1 MFYSYITVLM
11 RSIDFLLILMCLMTF
26 LMTSVTT
33 VSSQILLTFSLP
45 KKKKKGKERV
55 LIVYCI
61 FRMRI
66 TVLFEVIWGLKNIE
80 GDVKKKK
87 EEEIHVL
94 EVTHFW
100 TNLLWETVA

>member
-1 MFYSYITVLM
+1 
-11 RSIDFLLILMCLMTF
+11 MCLMTF

-45 KKKKKGKERV
+45 KKKKKKERV
-55 LIVYCI
+55 LIVCCI

-66 TVLFEVIWGLKNIE
+66 TVLFEVIWGLKNME

-87 EEEIHVL
+87 EEIHVL

-100 TNLLWETVA
+100 TNLLWEAVA

>member
-1 MFYSYITVLM
+1 MLNDLFNDICHYC
-11 RSIDFLLILMCLMTF
+11 F
-26 LMTSVTT
+26 
-33 VSSQILLTFSLP
+33 FSNSTDIFP
-45 KKKKKGKERV
+45 SKKKKKGKERV

>member
-1 MFYSYITVLM
+1 
-11 RSIDFLLILMCLMTF
+11 
-26 LMTSVTT
+26 
-33 VSSQILLTFSLP
+33 
-45 KKKKKGKERV
+45 
-55 LIVYCI
+55 
-61 FRMRI
+61 MRI